1 MAEQRNGYASSLMER
16 NVPSQIDPEDLAAE
30 IELELPGS
38 MDMGPAG
45 LEDYDDGQ
53 IEIVEMDDGSVEVDF
68 DPTDDRGASDDFYAN
83 LAEELPERE
92 LGRIAGELLGEFD
105 ANKASRQD
113 WEEAYANGLE
123 LLGFTYEERTQPFR
137 GASGVTHPLLAEA
150 ATQFQAQAFNELLP
164 PSGPVRTVVMGSETR
179 EKVAQAQRVK
189 TFMNY
194 YITNVMEEYTPDMD
208 QMLFYLPLAGS
219 TFKKTYYDETLGRAV
234 SKFVPSENLVVP
246 YETSDLETS
255 PNITQVVRMSLND
268 LRKNQVAG
276 FYRDVEVSP
285 AQRELSGVTE
295 EIDRIEGFEPSQIDY
310 DCTLLECHVDLD
322 LDGYEDLDEDGEP
335 TGIKV
340 PYIVTLS
347 QDNGEVLAIRRNYRE
362 DDELKRKIQY
372 FTHYKFLPGFGFYGL
387 GLIHTIGGLS
397 RTATAALRQLI
408 DAGTLSN
415 LPAGF
420 KARGLRI
427 RDDDDPLQP
436 GEFRDVDAPGGAIR
450 DSLMPLPF
458 KGPDQTL
465 FNLLGFVVQAGQRF
479 ATITDLRVGE
489 GNEQAAVGTTM
500 AMMEQGSRVMSAVH
514 KRLHYAMRQ
523 EFKILARV
531 MSESLPQEY
540 PYSVAGDDQSIM
552 AKDFDD
558 RVDVIPVSNPNVFS
572 QAQRI
577 MLAQSKLQLAAQAPE
592 LHNMHEVF
600 RDMYEALGVTDVDR
614 LMKSI
619 PAEIP
624 EPLDP
629 AQENINALDMLP
641 LKAFEGQNHQ
651 AHITAHLVFGSSGM
665 VGQMPMVATSLQ
677 KHVMEHVQ
685 IAAREQAKMQYM
697 QQVQQTGQPAS
708 EDQMLQLEQLTAQFI
723 AEGMQQVKQLSGQ
736 LSGAGAP
743 DPIVQLKEQE
753 LQLKA
758 QADQADNQID
768 QAKIQLE
775 QQGMQMRSNQFQQ
788 RLSSQE
794 RQTQARIQSAME
806 RELLKQQAN
815 GRGMPR

>member
-1 MAEQRNGYASSLMER
+1 MANGKPYAGMMDR
-16 NVPSQIDPEDLAAE
+16 NVPSQLDPEDLAAE
-30 IELELPGS
+30 LELEIPDSQNNVVAMIDAENVG
-38 MDMGPAG
+38 
-45 LEDYDDGQ
+45 E
-53 IEIVEMDDGSVEVDF
+53 IEILPTEDGGVEIDF
-68 DPTDDRGASDDFYAN
+68 EPQDQRGMNEDFYAN
-83 LAEELPERE
+83 LAEEMPDRE
-92 LGRIAGELLGEFD
+92 LTRISSELLSEFD
-105 ANKASRQD
+105 ANRASRQE
-113 WEEAYANGLE
+113 WEDAYKDGLE

-164 PSGPVRTVVMGSETR
+164 PSGPVRTVVMGRETT
-179 EKVAQAQRVK
+179 EKQQQAMRVRG
-189 TFMNY
+189 FMNY

-234 SKFVPSENLVVP
+234 SKFVPAENLIVP
-246 YETSDLETS
+246 YDTADLETC
-255 PNITQVVRMSLND
+255 PNITQIVRMSLND
-268 LRKNQVAG
+268 LRKRQIAG
-276 FYRDVEVSP
+276 MYLDVEVLP
-285 AQRELSGVTE
+285 AQK
-295 EIDRIEGFEPSQIDY
+295 EITQLEGEFDKIDGQEPNQIDY
-310 DCTLLECHVDLD
+310 DCTILECHVDLD
-322 LDGYEDLDEDGEP
+322 LEGYEELDDDGEP

-340 PYIVTLS
+340 PYIVTIS
-347 QDNGEVLAIRRNYRE
+347 EDNGQILSIRRNYRE
-362 DDELKRKIQY
+362 EDPLKKKIAY
-372 FTHYKFLPGFGFYGL
+372 FTHFKFLPGFGFYGL

-479 ATITDLRVGE
+479 ATITDLKVGD
-489 GNEQAAVGTTM
+489 GNQQAAVGTTI

-540 PYSVAGDDQSIM
+540 PYSVAGGDQTIM
-552 AKDFDD
+552 ASDFDD
-558 RVDVIPVSNPNVFS
+558 RVDVVPVSNPNAFS
-572 QAQRI
+572 QSQRI
-577 MLAQSKLQLAAQAPE
+577 MLAQTKLQLAAQAPE
-592 LHNMHEVF
+592 IHNMHEVF
-600 RDMYEALGVTDVDR
+600 KDMYEALGVTDVDR
-614 LMKSI
+614 IMKSV
-619 PAEIP
+619 PAEEA
-624 EPLDP
+624 EPIDP

-651 AHITAHLVFGSSGM
+651 AHIMAHLVFGS
-665 VGQMPMVATSLQ
+665 GQMVAAMPPVAMELQ

-685 IAAREQAKMQYM
+685 IAAREQAAVAYL
-697 QQVQQTGQPAS
+697 QQVQQTGQAAS
-708 EDQMLQLEQLTAQFI
+708 DEEMLEIERLTAQFV
-723 AEGMQQVKQLSGQ
+723 AEGLQQVKELSGQ

-743 DPIVQLKEQE
+743 DPLVQLKEQE
-753 LQLKA
+753 LQIRA
-758 QADQADNQID
+758 QSDQADQQID
-768 QAKIQLE
+768 QAKVQLDA
-775 QQGMQMRSNQFQQ
+775 QNQQMRATQFDQ
-788 RLSSQE
+788 RLASQE
-794 RQTQARIQSAME
+794 RQTQARIDAAMQ
-806 RELLKQQAN
+806 RELLKNQGGPQQ
-815 GRGMPR
+815 